1 MPNCLKAFTDLL
13 RIECRGYRE
22 GVSAM
27 AYDEKCEDLARYF
40 LPFGPDEKV
49 RELAQLLQNCVEF
62 NTEPDD
68 GEGVSHE

>member
-1 MPNCLKAFTDLL
+1 
-13 RIECRGYRE
+13 
-22 GVSAM
+22 M